1 MTQTRGES
9 DGFPMA
15 VLVEGG
21 LALAAGFL
29 AWLLN
34 VPLREQFPTQGPPL
48 ARAAARGVLVALP
61 MLALFWVL
69 VRSARPSMR
78 QLRQQVEWLVREMF
92 PSGSVAQFALIA
104 LLAGVGEELLF
115 RGVVQTKLGEW
126 TSPAV
131 GLVGASLLFGAAHA
145 LSKLYFFLAT
155 AIGLYLGWFAQHFGE
170 LVTPIVAHALYDFL
184 ALVYLS
190 RNSRGRNRRKS
201 DQRGDGDHHD
211 LHESFER

>member
-1 MTQTRGES
+1 LFANCEFLMAQTRDES

-34 VPLREQFPTQGPPL
+34 VSLRQQFPASGRPL
-48 ARAAARGVLVALP
+48 AMAVARGVLVALP
-61 MLALFWVL
+61 MLALFWIL
-69 VRSARPSMR
+69 VRSDRPALR

-92 PSGSVAQFALIA
+92 PSGSIGQFGLVA

-115 RGVVQTKLGEW
+115 RGVVQTKLVEW

-131 GLVGASLLFGAAHA
+131 GLVFASLLFGAAHA
-145 LSKLYFFLAT
+145 LSNLYFFLAT
-155 AIGLYLGWFAQHFGE
+155 AIGLYLGWFAQHYGE

-190 RNSRGRNRRKS
+190 RISQRRN
-201 DQRGDGDHHD
+201 
-211 LHESFER
+211 